1 MTKFMPGITTVVLG
15 LFVAYAAAWYFNAIE
30 GNFSLL
36 LFIAT
41 VVTGVYWL
49 LEKFIFLPQ
58 RAKAAATIEEQAVA
72 RQAELAEMGI
82 SQTET
87 HHKEMVASK
96 DVVLQQPWWLDW
108 TAGLFPVIC
117 IVFLLRSFLFEP
129 FKIPT
134 GSMIP
139 TLMVGDLILVNKYT
153 YGIRLPVINKKI
165 VDVNQPERGDVMVF
179 RYPPN
184 PNVDY
189 IKRVIG
195 VPGDEVSY
203 LNKKLMING
212 KPLSKDVLPDFLE
225 EDTMSYAKQF
235 EEMVEFSKG
244 GGGKKHRILNDER
257 RPAMIPGVEDF
268 PNRQNCR
275 YSAEG
280 VVCKVPEGHYFMMG
294 DNRDNSL
301 DSRYWG
307 FVPEKN
313 IVGKAFFVWMNFGNL
328 RRIGSFD

>member
-1 MTKFMPGITTVVLG
+1 MGKFMPGITSGVLG
-15 LFVAYAAAWYFNAIE
+15 LFVAYAAAWYFNVFE

-41 VVTGVYWL
+41 MVTGVYWL
-49 LEKFIFLPQ
+49 LERLYFLPQ
-58 RAKAAATIEEQAVA
+58 RLQAAKTLEEQAIQ
-72 RQAELAEMGI
+72 RQAELAKMGI
-82 SQTET
+82 AQAET
-87 HHKEMVASK
+87 HAQEMQSAK
-96 DVVLQQPWWLDW
+96 DGLLMQPWWLDW

-117 IVFLLRSFLFEP
+117 IVFLLRSFVFEP

-153 YGIRLPVINKKI
+153 YGVRLPVINKKI
-165 VDVNQPERGDVMVF
+165 MDVNNPQRGDVMVF

-195 VPGDEVSY
+195 LPGDEVSY
-203 LNKKLMING
+203 LNKKLTING

-225 EDTMSYAKQF
+225 EDTMTYAKQF
-235 EEMVEFSKG
+235 EELMETGTGAS
-244 GGGKKHRILNDER
+244 KKHKLLNDDR
-257 RPAMIPGVEDF
+257 RPAMIAGVSDF
-268 PNRQNCR
+268 SAKDNCR
-275 YSAEG
+275 YSVEG
-280 VVCKVPEGHYFMMG
+280 VVCKVPAGHYFMMG

-307 FVPEKN
+307 FVPEQN
-313 IVGKAFFVWMNFGNL
+313 IVGRAFFVWMNFGNL